1 MLHGS
6 VFRYQCSCIYIE
18 ALAFTGKIDAI
29 ASIVYAAIM
38 TKKTNPSPAAIKAW
52 ARLMRVSRQLVER
65 AEDALKDSS
74 LPPLAWYDVLHELAE
89 AGEGGLRPF
98 QLIEHTLFAQYNVSR
113 LLARL
118 EADGLVE
125 KLRVADDGR
134 GQTIRITAKGRETR
148 RRMWAVYGRSIAEL
162 VGARLSDDDLDTLA
176 ALLGRLRHPAA
187 PE

>member
-1 MLHGS
+1 
-6 VFRYQCSCIYIE
+6 
-18 ALAFTGKIDAI
+18 
-29 ASIVYAAIM
+29 M
-38 TKKTNPSPAAIKAW
+38 TKKADPSPAAIKAW
-52 ARLMRVSRQLVER
+52 ARLMRISRQLVER
-65 AEDALKDSS
+65 AEDALKDAG

-98 QLIEHTLFAQYNVSR
+98 QLIERTLFAQYNVSR

-134 GQTIRITAKGRETR
+134 GQTIRITGKGREMR

-162 VGARLSDDDLDTLA
+162 VGEKLSNDDLETLSV
-176 ALLGRLRHPAA
+176 LLGRLRHPM

>member
-1 MLHGS
+1 MQQG
-6 VFRYQCSCIYIE
+6 
-18 ALAFTGKIDAI
+18 G
-29 ASIVYAAIM
+29 
-38 TKKTNPSPAAIKAW
+38 
-52 ARLMRVSRQLVER
+52 
-65 AEDALKDSS
+65 

-98 QLIEHTLFAQYNVSR
+98 QLTERTLFAQYNISR

-125 KLRVADDGR
+125 KLKVADDGR

-162 VGARLSDDDLDTLA
+162 VGAKLSADEDLWEIELGLGHHRLVVDEIF
-176 ALLGRLRHPAA
+176 RHPCRLPFGVGVGVIADSGDA
-187 PE
+187 V